1 MPSWWT
7 DKDLFSLMK
16 NELFVAVVGDVLDQ
30 MGYKYQFLPP
40 QIHPLLDDMV
50 VVGRAMPVLATDI
63 PSAAAHSKGTGVPFG
78 RMFEALDD
86 LKENEVYLSTGS
98 SPTYALWGENMS
110 TRAIQLGAAGA
121 VVNGYS
127 RDTRGICRVQFPT
140 FSWGGYAQDQKYRG
154 EVVDFRCTIAFPNK
168 VTVQP
173 GDIVFGDLD
182 GVIILP
188 QKVERE
194 TVETALERVRG
205 ESLVH
210 EALLEGKSAQEA
222 FKQYG
227 IM

>member
-1 MPSWWT
+1 MPSWRM
-7 DKDLFSLMK
+7 DKELFSLMK

-30 MGYKYQFLPP
+30 MGHKHQFLPA
-40 QIHPLLDDMV
+40 QIHPLADDMV
-50 VVGRAMPVLATDI
+50 VAGRAMPVLETDS
-63 PSAAAHSKGTGVPFG
+63 PSNTHHSNEGKVPFG
-78 RMFEALDD
+78 RMLEALDD
-86 LKENEVYLSTGS
+86 LKENEVYLCTGS
-98 SPTYALWGENMS
+98 SPSYALWGENMS

-127 RDTRGICRVQFPT
+127 RDTRGICRLQFPT
-140 FSWGGYAQDQKYRG
+140 FSWGRYGQDQKYRG
-154 EVVDFRCTIAFPNK
+154 EVADFRCPVVFPNG

-182 GVIILP
+182 GVVIVP

-194 TVETALERVRG
+194 AVETALEQVRG
-205 ESLVH
+205 ENLVH